1 MMSANK
7 GREAVAANSFQ
18 KLVAL
23 YRRNLSS
30 AIPATLA
37 SVAVVV
43 VGGLMLLSHAATST
57 ASTEAESGTKTTQ
70 AVAVNDTSASG
81 SKAVKFTA
89 PAVAGSCPVS
99 TPHVAGGPDG
109 MGGCW
114 PGPGNTGVPAG
125 TTLTTYN
132 DSGACHLNVA
142 NATYD
147 AKTFNCDLVIE
158 AMGIKITRSNII
170 GRIVS
175 NSDSG
180 TSVTISDSKI
190 DGGLQE
196 TFPTVAYNNITLL
209 RVEVIGGQHS
219 IQCGANCTV
228 TDTWAHNQYLPSS
241 SAGHVNAFISNGGS
255 GFFLTHNTLH
265 CTVQPT
271 QSGGCTADASLFGDF
286 SPISDAHFDKNLF
299 IDRNDGAGYCLQ
311 AGWNPGK
318 AYPIPSNVSVTN
330 NVFKKGP
337 NGKCGIYGVYTAYYS
352 GNGDVFSGNKMD
364 DGTPVN

>member
-1 MMSANK
+1 VQGKVDIQKRIKAYYANHK
-7 GREAVAANSFQ
+7 NE
-18 KLVAL
+18 LH
-23 YRRNLSS
+23 
-30 AIPATLA
+30 IA
-37 SVAVVV
+37 SGSMAAVVII
-43 VGGLMLLSHAATST
+43 GSLLIFTKAAGFF
-57 ASTEAESGTKTTQ
+57 AATEAESGTKSTQ
-70 AVAVNDTSASG
+70 AVQVADTSASG
-81 SKAVKFTA
+81 GQAVKFTA
-89 PAVAGSCPVS
+89 PTGGGGSCPVAGS
-99 TPHVAGGPDG
+99 NVAGANDPW
-109 MGGCW
+109 GGCW

-125 TTLTTYN
+125 TTLSTYD
-132 DSGACHLNVA
+132 DSGACHLSTA

-158 AMGIKITRSNII
+158 ATGIKITRSNII

-175 NSDSG
+175 NEDSG

-190 DGGLQE
+190 DGGQQE
-196 TFPTVAYNNITLL
+196 TFPTVAYNNITLI

-265 CTVQPT
+265 CTVLPT
-271 QSGGCTADASLFGDF
+271 DGGGCTADASLFGDF

-318 AYPIPSNVSVTN
+318 AYPTPSNVSVTN
-330 NVFKKGP
+330 NIFKKGA
-337 NGKCGIYGVYTAYYS
+337 NGHCGIYGVYTAYYN
-352 GNGDVFSGNKMD
+352 GNGDVFSGNKFD